1 VIADIDSFVVHF
13 LDQVNPFKA
22 DSKSGGKLF
31 QRKDSKWRGRGEE
44 LNRGSGRC
52 LL

>member
-1 VIADIDSFVVHF
+1 VIADIGSFFVHF

-31 QRKDSKWRGRGEE
+31 QRKDSKWRRRGEE
-44 LNRGSGRC
+44 LNRGSGRYMV
-52 LL
+52 